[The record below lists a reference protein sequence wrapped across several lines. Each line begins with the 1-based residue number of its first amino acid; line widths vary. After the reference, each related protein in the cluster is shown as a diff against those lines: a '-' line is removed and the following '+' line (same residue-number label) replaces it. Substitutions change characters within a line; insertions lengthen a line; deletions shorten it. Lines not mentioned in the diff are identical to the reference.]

1 MTTPI
6 KKSFEEAYAEIHE
19 DLKQSLGITKPK
31 RFSVASIVA
40 RALAPQVSLTYLF
53 IDALARAILPDAAVG
68 VILERWCAIYGIFR
82 KLASFSQGIV
92 LFDGV
97 DGSIIPVGSRLQDIS
112 GLEFVTQ
119 ESTQI
124 VDGTA
129 LVSVISV
136 GQGRDYNIA
145 SGSELTLI
153 SPVAG
158 ITSLA
163 SVDQN
168 GFSGGSDIESDS
180 NLRERL
186 LFRLRN
192 PPQGG
197 AAHDYISWSLEI
209 PGITRAWVYKQY
221 QGPGSV
227 GVTFVLDAESN
238 IIPNEDSKP
247 FLDLKANLE
256 QKAPLTADVILF
268 PPIPKVVNPRIK
280 LIPDIDDVRKEV
292 REELSDLF
300 FREAEAGGA
309 YKADGTI
316 LVSKIREAIS
326 TAEGEQDHILESPT
340 SNITVGRGEI
350 AILGDIL
357 WL

>member
-19 DLKQSLGITKPK
+19 DLKQSLDITKPK
-31 RFSVASIVA
+31 RFSVASILA
-40 RALAPQVSLTYLF
+40 RALAPQVSLIYLF

-68 VILERWCAIYGIFR
+68 VFLERWCAIYGIFR
-82 KLASFSQGIV
+82 KPASRAQGKVVFS
-92 LFDGV
+92 GV
-97 DGSIIPVGSRLQDIS
+97 DGSIIPIGQRLQDIS
-112 GLEFVTQ
+112 GLEFETQ
-119 ESTQI
+119 ELVQI

-129 LVSVISV
+129 IVSVISV
-136 GQGRDYNIA
+136 GQGRDFNIP
-145 SGSELTLI
+145 SSSELTLI

-158 ITSLA
+158 VTSLA
-163 SVDQN
+163 IVDQN

-180 NLRERL
+180 SLRERL

-197 AAHDYISWSLEI
+197 AAHDYISWALEI

-221 QGPGSV
+221 QGPGTV

-238 IIPNEDSKP
+238 IIPSENSKP

-268 PPIPKVVNPRIK
+268 PPIAKVINPRVK
-280 LIPDIDDVRKEV
+280 LIPDNDAVRREV
-292 REELSDLF
+292 KEELSDLF
-300 FREAEAGGA
+300 YREAEAGEA

-326 TAEGEQDHILESPT
+326 TAEGEQDHVLESPT

-350 AILGDIL
+350 AILGDIT